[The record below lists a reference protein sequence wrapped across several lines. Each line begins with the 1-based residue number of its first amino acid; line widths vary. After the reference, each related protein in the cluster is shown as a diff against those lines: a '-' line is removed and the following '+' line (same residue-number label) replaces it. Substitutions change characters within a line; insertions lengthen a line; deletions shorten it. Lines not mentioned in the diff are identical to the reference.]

1 DEFPLRELDLLRV
14 KGKNQP
20 VRVYELLGGSAA
32 EVSAEKRA
40 AIAAYE
46 EGLRLYRG
54 KEWQAAEAAFERALA
69 ADPEDGP
76 SLTYIERCRYFSH
89 NPVEENWDGVFEMK
103 TK

>member
-1 DEFPLRELDLLRV
+1 MPC
-14 KGKNQP
+14 
-20 VRVYELLGGSAA
+20 S
-32 EVSAEKRA
+32 
-40 AIAAYE
+40 IAAWYSVSMAATTCAQSR
-46 EGLRLYRG
+46 RL
-54 KEWQAAEAAFERALA
+54 AVARALA